1 MITSVAKAPAE
12 ANRLST
18 LLNLSRGVDHYPVN
32 VEELAKG
39 YAGQFGHE
47 DPITSVVGADLPGF
61 EGALYRVEKSGKHEW
76 AILYNSAIGVPGRIR
91 FTMAHE
97 LGHYIM
103 HRKSRHEFRCSE
115 SDMLHWESEEKLQ
128 EAEADVFA
136 SYLLMPIDD
145 FRRTISTDMVDID
158 VLDHCAQRYGVSL
171 TAATLKWLEF
181 TSQRAVLV
189 MSRDGYILWARSS
202 RPAYESGIF
211 FRTKNV
217 TVPVPTGSLAI
228 TNNSVSPERRG
239 IELAIRTW
247 FPNEPKD
254 MNLREMKIVS
264 DRYEQTMSLL
274 ILPKAE
280 PRLMRD
286 SEEIDVELLDDQIRS
301 GLLPGNAKR

>member
-1 MITSVAKAPAE
+1 MTTTVAKAPAE
-12 ANRLST
+12 ANRLSR
-18 LLNLSRGVDHYPVN
+18 LLNLSRGVDRFPVD

-39 YAGQFGHE
+39 YAEQFGHD
-47 DPITSVVGADLPGF
+47 DPIASVVGADLPGF
-61 EGALYRVEKSGKHEW
+61 EGALYRVEKSGKREW
-76 AILYNSAIGVPGRIR
+76 ALLYNSAIEIPGRIR

-97 LGHYIM
+97 LGHYIL
-103 HRKSRHEFRCSE
+103 HRKSRDVFQCSE
-115 SDMLHWESEEKLQ
+115 FDMLHWESEEKRQ

-145 FRRTISTDMVDID
+145 FQRTIGTDMVDLE

-211 FRTKNV
+211 FRTRNA
-217 TVPVPTGSLAI
+217 TIPVPTGSLAL
-228 TNNSVSPERRG
+228 TNISVAPERQG

-247 FPNEPKD
+247 FPKEPKD

-264 DRYEQTMSLL
+264 DRYEQTMTLL

-280 PRLMRD
+280 PRWIQD
-286 SEEIDVELLDDQIRS
+286 SEEIDVELLDDRIRS
-301 GLLPGNAKR
+301 GHLPGNTKR